1 MRAAHGCPA
10 RRPLPGSSSDR
21 YLCCIAQKQLEPVMT
36 TRTSTIAEVFAIIG
50 SAFAAAAAVDG
61 GRRPRSR
68 DLRNLGID
76 PEQYRA
82 IRGF

>member
-1 MRAAHGCPA
+1 
-10 RRPLPGSSSDR
+10 
-21 YLCCIAQKQLEPVMT
+21 MT

-82 IRGF
+82 IREF